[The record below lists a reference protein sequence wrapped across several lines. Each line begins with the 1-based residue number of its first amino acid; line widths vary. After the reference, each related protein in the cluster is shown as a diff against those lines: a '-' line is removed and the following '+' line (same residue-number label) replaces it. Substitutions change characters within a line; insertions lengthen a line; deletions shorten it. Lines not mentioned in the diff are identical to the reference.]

1 MKKFTTSLA
10 VSAALISG
18 VVSAEVNPF
27 GATELPATGYLQVAE
42 AEMKCGANMKM
53 DAPQAAAEKAVDD
66 KKAEATKAAEDKATN
81 AVKAAT
87 PGIPAVPTMKH

>member
-27 GATELPATGYLQVAE
+27 GATELPASGYLQVAE
-42 AEMKCGANMKM
+42 AEMKCGGNMKM
-53 DAPQAAAEKAVDD
+53 DAPQAAAEKAVTDT
-66 KKAEATKAAEDKATN
+66 KTEATKAAEDKATN